1 MDLTHFRISK
11 GYNSNICRKCEL
23 KQKNI
28 RNFQIKYKI
37 IKNYFNGKCRDCETN
52 YLNLPALEFH
62 HPDLSKKTTTWRKLK
77 GQSYSNILSRL
88 LYDKVQLLCRNC
100 HTLAGATTFKFY
112 KEIILKYDFPLNDI
126 NKNNILD
133 SINNELH
140 QFHLDEKFNNKTK
153 YHILK
158 WIKKKSL
165 IELLYKGSCVG
176 CEKTNIEN
184 NLPALIFHHL
194 DQFKKDKISRWQKI
208 SNLSIQEIINLLK
221 KEKCVCLC
229 ANCHKFIESIQF
241 LEQQNLIIG
250 ERNALEVK
258 RTFNLIISRIENFN
272 II

>member
-1 MDLTHFRISK
+1 M
-11 GYNSNICRKCEL
+11 
-23 KQKNI
+23 
-28 RNFQIKYKI
+28 
-37 IKNYFNGKCRDCETN
+37 
-52 YLNLPALEFH
+52 
-62 HPDLSKKTTTWRKLK
+62 SKKTTTWRKLK
-77 GQSYSNILSRL
+77 GQSYSNTLSRL

-100 HTLAGATTFKFY
+100 HTLAGATTYKFY
-112 KEIILKYDFPLNDI
+112 KEIILNYDFPLNDI

-133 SINNELH
+133 SINNELQ
-140 QFHLDEKFNNKTK
+140 QFHLGKKFNKKTK

-165 IELLYKGSCVG
+165 IQLLYKGNCVG

-194 DQFKKDKISRWQKI
+194 DQLKKDKISRWQNI

-221 KEKCVCLC
+221 NEKSVCLC
-229 ANCHKFIESIQF
+229 ANCHKFIEPIQF
-241 LEQQNLIIG
+241 LEQANLIIG

-258 RTFNLIISRIENFN
+258 RMFNLIISRIENFN